1 MSTLVRSMGVT
12 RAAAMVVGIIIGAS
26 IFTQASEVTS
36 QVPSPLGVFAVW
48 IASGL
53 LTLIGAL
60 VIAELSSAWP
70 QTGGVYVFLSKSYSP
85 AVGFLWGWAMFWTMH
100 TGIVAV
106 IAMVCARYV
115 GTFVE
120 LDATGTRVVAIAVVL
135 LLSAINYIGV
145 RAASAVQ
152 AALTFIKVFAIVA
165 IIAVAFTL
173 GQAAPPPAATF
184 APSAI
189 TLDSFVSAMVA
200 GLFTFGGWHM
210 VSYSAEET
218 VDPTRTIPRALVL
231 GTLIVTVLYLAMNG
245 AYLHVLPID
254 QVILSQRVAADLAE
268 AVSPGIGGAEIVSF
282 FVVLSTLGAANGVIL
297 AGPRVYLAMANDGLL
312 FKWCGAVHP
321 TYRTPHRA
329 IVLQAVWA
337 SVLIAT
343 NTFRALFTR
352 VVYTEWIFFALLAA
366 SLYFL
371 RKRADYAPVYRL
383 RGAPFWAGLFVISSA
398 TIVIT
403 TIVTKRTESMVG
415 LGLVLIGLPAYYFA
429 RARVGGR
436 R

>member
-1 MSTLVRSMGVT
+1 MTQLARSMGVT

-36 QVPSPLGVFAVW
+36 QVPSQLGVFAVW

-100 TGIVAV
+100 TGIVAI

-120 LDATGTRVVAIAVVL
+120 LGTTGTRVVAIFVVL
-135 LLSAINYIGV
+135 ILSGINYIGV

-165 IIAVAFTL
+165 IIAVAFSM
-173 GQAAPPPAATF
+173 GGPAGAPAATF
-184 APSAI
+184 APNAI
-189 TLDSFVSAMVA
+189 TMGSFVSAMVA

-218 VDPTRTIPRALVL
+218 IDPTRTIPRALL
-231 GTLIVTVLYLAMNG
+231 IGTVIVTVLYLAMNG

-254 QVILSQRVAADLAE
+254 QVISSQRVAADLAE
-268 AVSPGIGGAEIVSF
+268 AVAPHIGAAEIVSF

-297 AGPRVYLAMANDGLL
+297 AGPRVYLAMASDGLL
-312 FKWCGAVHP
+312 FRWFGAVHP

-337 SVLIAT
+337 SVLIGT

-371 RKRADYAPVYRL
+371 RKRADYAPVYKL
-383 RGAPFWAGLFVISSA
+383 GGAKLWAGLFVVSSA
-398 TIVIT
+398 TIIVT
-403 TIVTKRTESMVG
+403 TIKNNPANASIG
-415 LGLVLIGLPAYYFA
+415 LALVLIGLPVYYVA
-429 RARVGGR
+429 QRGSR

>member
-1 MSTLVRSMGVT
+1 MGVT
-12 RAAAMVVGIIIGAS
+12 RASAMVVGIIIGAS

-36 QVPSPLGVFAVW
+36 QVPSTIGVFAVW

-60 VIAELSSAWP
+60 VVAELSSAWP
-70 QTGGVYVFLSKSYSP
+70 QTGGVYVFLSRSYSP

-135 LLSAINYIGV
+135 ILSGLNYIGV

-152 AALTFIKVFAIVA
+152 AALTCIKVFAIVA
-165 IIAVAFTL
+165 IIAFAFAL
-173 GQAAPPPAATF
+173 GQPAGPPAAGFT
-184 APSAI
+184 PTAI
-189 TLDSFVSAMVA
+189 ELDTFVSAMVA

-218 VDPTRTIPRALVL
+218 IDPTRTIPRALMI
-231 GTLIVTVLYLAMNG
+231 GTLLVTVLYLAMNA

-254 QVILSQRVAADLAE
+254 QVIASQRVAADLAE

-297 AGPRVYLAMANDGLL
+297 AGPRVYMAMANDGLL
-312 FKWCGAVHP
+312 FRWFGAVHP

-371 RKRADYAPVYRL
+371 RRRADYAPAYRL
-383 RGAPFWAGLFVISSA
+383 RGATFWAGLFVVSSA

-403 TIVTKRTESMVG
+403 TIVNRPTESAMG
-415 LGLVLIGLPAYYFA
+415 LGLVLIGLPVYYF
-429 RARVGGR
+429 VR
-436 R
+436 RSPPT